1 MRTWVEMDEWEH
13 AVSFRNPIKRPL
25 WKDRGGENHSFVATP
40 RHSNPPFP
48 SLLTAIYVS
57 HSIGHGSRNFQINTL
72 LNHGTVGCL
81 SSRRTRDHGRN
92 SSCSPIGYWGLH
104 GERGSSGGISYVSKA
119 SCYFFFAIDA
129 NSFDPEVWVLN
140 TKASCPSISENPRG
154 WNDGWRIFPRG
165 AKPSNRLGEHS
176 DKCKP
181 LSWKKKMDE
190 RLLDGLSQGSQP
202 CQ

>member
-119 SCYFFFAIDA
+119 CYFFSPLMPTLLTLRFESWTQKRAA
-129 NSFDPEVWVLN
+129 PASAKTRMAETMGEESFLEVRSHQ
-140 TKASCPSISENPRG
+140 K
-154 WNDGWRIFPRG
+154 D
-165 AKPSNRLGEHS
+165 
-176 DKCKP
+176 
-181 LSWKKKMDE
+181 
-190 RLLDGLSQGSQP
+190 
-202 CQ
+202 